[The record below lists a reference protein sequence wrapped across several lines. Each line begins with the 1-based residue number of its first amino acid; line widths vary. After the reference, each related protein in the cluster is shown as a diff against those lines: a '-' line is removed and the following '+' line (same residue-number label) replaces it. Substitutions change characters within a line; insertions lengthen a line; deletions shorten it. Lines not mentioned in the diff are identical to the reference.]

1 MNIDLHFLTDA
12 TFWTAV
18 SAIGTLLAVIVS
30 LYLANRTKGK
40 LRIVVG
46 NIYTIKRVV
55 LVKSF

>member
-46 NIYTIKRVV
+46 NIYTITRGA
-55 LVKSF
+55 S